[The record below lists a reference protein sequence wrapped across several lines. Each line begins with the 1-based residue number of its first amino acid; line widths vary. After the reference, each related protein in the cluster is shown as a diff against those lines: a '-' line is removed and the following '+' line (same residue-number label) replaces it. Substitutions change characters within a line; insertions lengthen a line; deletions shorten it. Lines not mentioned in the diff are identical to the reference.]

1 MAERRGHASRLVL
14 IGSAASQAM
23 SPGLWNQV
31 LQELGSGWTYEA
43 WDVAPDADLGA
54 VRRRLLEPDIV
65 AANVTMPHKHWA
77 AETADEAT
85 GPVQLSGACN
95 LLVRQDGRLAGHNTD
110 VTAVGVLLEGRYQ
123 RHALLLGAGGAARAA
138 LIALKD
144 KVGRVS
150 IADRDP
156 HASEELLHLAN
167 GFGIEARAVT
177 WQEAQDLAPGASL
190 IVNATPVGKKATD
203 GPVWGGAR
211 LAPDAVLYDYVY
223 AGHATASVERAEE
236 LGVRC
241 IDGWDHLREQA
252 VAMVPLLGLDG
263 RACQLLE
270 QTLGELRV
278 KH

>member
-1 MAERRGHASRLVL
+1 MIEPSGHASRLVL
-14 IGSAASQAM
+14 IGSAASHAL
-23 SPGLWNQV
+23 SPGLWNPV
-31 LQELGSGWTYEA
+31 LQELRSGWTYEA
-43 WDVAPDADLGA
+43 WDVAPDGDLGA

-95 LLVRQDGRLAGHNTD
+95 LLVRQGRRLAGHNTD
-110 VTAVGVLLEGRYQ
+110 VTAVGVLLEGGYQ
-123 RHALLLGAGGAARAA
+123 RHAVLLGAGGAARAA

-144 KVGRVS
+144 NLGRVS

-156 HASEELLHLAN
+156 HASEELRDLAR
-167 GFGIEARAVT
+167 GFGIEAETVT
-177 WQEAQDLAPGASL
+177 WQEAQGLAPKASL
-190 IVNATPVGKKATD
+190 IVNATPVGKRATD
-203 GPVWGGAR
+203 GPVWGGAP

-223 AGHATASVERAEE
+223 ASHVTASMQRARE

-263 RACQLLE
+263 RAVELL
-270 QTLGELRV
+270 QQSLSGLSD